1 MVAFPWVSRTFSV
14 TMQRYV
20 QLISVAFYCLNW
32 VSRTFSV
39 TMQRYLQ
46 LISVAF
52 YCLNWV
58 SRTFSVMMQRYV
70 QLTSVAFYYLNWVS
84 RTFSVMMQR
93 YVQLISVAFYCLI
106 CRLIVLHFH
115 VLHLCECLIFNTFR
129 TRFSWTSLSDLQ
141 TYLNT
146 SKGFLFVCVWF
157 RFFFVCQC
165 QNDFQ

>member
-1 MVAFPWVSRTFSV
+1 
-14 TMQRYV
+14 MQRYV
-20 QLISVAFYCLNW
+20 QLI
-32 VSRTFSV
+32 
-39 TMQRYLQ
+39 
-46 LISVAF
+46 
-52 YCLNWV
+52 
-58 SRTFSVMMQRYV
+58 
-70 QLTSVAFYYLNWVS
+70 SVAFYYLNWVS

-93 YVQLISVAFYCLI
+93 YVQLISVAFYCLN

-157 RFFFVCQC
+157 RFFFVCVNVKMIFSEVALQMTAGT
-165 QNDFQ
+165 QGMDLEWWPVTDT